1 MYCSHCN
8 TLQIIDA
15 YTSKETLWS
24 FQLVSQNDKNIHIF
38 SLAAVYQLLES
49 CEHWKLLHALKIF
62 KELPIKIDF
71 KFFGFKLQKGF
82 SGTISHILSTHID
95 HALMRKCHMWDASH
109 IAHLQ
114 FRGKLDVMSI
124 MTCAIIKCG
133 VDCYYHWFTCHGALF
148 FLAIAMRCT
157 VNYCY
162 YIC

>member
-15 YTSKETLWS
+15 YTSKGTLWS

-124 MTCAIIKCG
+124 MIITRTHFYLTPAWRTENTTRLIKTSKG
-133 VDCYYHWFTCHGALF
+133 RLRDCN
-148 FLAIAMRCT
+148 M
-157 VNYCY
+157 NN
-162 YIC
+162 